1 MDLTKYYPD
10 IIAKYPAYVTQR
22 ELCEICRICPKTAYN
37 LEQQGEIP
45 YTIEQNHLIRS
56 HKIKLTD
63 ILAYLYRRECRQE
76 ADGPYAALFLMAS
89 HPALFQKMDRY
100 LCPEGIDFTKMMRKE
115 EFEYDWMKITADAAR
130 NLFSWNSK
138 CAATPFEIS
147 RMPAPAIRALFTAC
161 FIANGDYMVS
171 VRENDKGEKVFEIDD
186 SAGKR
191 REAFNL
197 QMEQMMEA
205 PGMEPD

>member
-10 IIAKYPAYVTQR
+10 IAAKYPAYVTQR

-76 ADGPYAALFLMAS
+76 ADSPYICAMRTFYDKHLSPYANIAIIADLID
-89 HPALFQKMDRY
+89 QDRY
-100 LCPEGIDFTKMMRKE
+100 SSFEKIESAARKRALA
-115 EFEYDWMKITADAAR
+115 FANQKNADALRTFMDDEEMQKAIH
-130 NLFSWNSK
+130 
-138 CAATPFEIS
+138 AVQGGS
-147 RMPAPAIRALFTAC
+147 R
-161 FIANGDYMVS
+161 V
-171 VRENDKGEKVFEIDD
+171 D
-186 SAGKR
+186 SD
-191 REAFNL
+191 L
-197 QMEQMMEA
+197 
-205 PGMEPD
+205 